1 MGTPRAT
8 MVLPVHGITRY
19 LRVRITTYDDV
30 LVIEDRR
37 SLFGLIPLWRRRME
51 VANGE
56 ISSGEVHNVVR
67 ATCLL
72 ASIALLAP
80 IFAANPPMGVSA
92 ILGLA
97 AAPMAFLAF
106 VKGLRVT
113 RSDGRRWTFPMCRY
127 YAFDAEL
134 ALFDAIETARGP
146 AIAPRTLAHAP

>member
-67 ATCLL
+67 ATFTGLL
-72 ASIALLAP
+72 ELKDPVAVARMRGKELAE
-80 IFAANPPMGVSA
+80 
-92 ILGLA
+92 LEA
-97 AAPMAFLAF
+97 AA
-106 VKGLRVT
+106 T
-113 RSDGRRWTFPMCRY
+113 Q
-127 YAFDAEL
+127 
-134 ALFDAIETARGP
+134 
-146 AIAPRTLAHAP
+146 